1 MSHRERKRKG
11 AAAFRFV
18 TTQDLREL
26 LRAARQQVEQ
36 DPKLQNV
43 SDSDREVYFAFRL
56 RATDNKYD
64 VRRIFAMKY
73 TGDHII
79 EAERYE
85 SLDSLVIVRRPQQHS
100 KAMLPE
106 EDNGRAT
113 QTG

>member
-1 MSHRERKRKG
+1 VLRQATPITLERSELIELSHRERKRKG

-26 LRAARQQVEQ
+26 LRAARQQ
-36 DPKLQNV
+36 
-43 SDSDREVYFAFRL
+43 
-56 RATDNKYD
+56 
-64 VRRIFAMKY
+64 
-73 TGDHII
+73 I